1 MSPHNTQKEE
11 ISQQSG
17 GVFEVWKHEGETL
30 ADLVLRF
37 RKEKGLPPEE
47 RITYA
52 GRLDPM
58 ASGIVILLAGQARF
72 EKERWNARKKTY
84 EVDILLGIETDTLDM
99 LGLVTKVCIES
110 RENAWI
116 EKVVADMKKIT
127 SLSYPMYSSRPVDGE
142 PLFVHARRGTAVET
156 PLKHVQIYDCVCVG
170 IEERK
175 LRTLI
180 EETLPIFEKVS
191 GDFRQAEIVKGWGE
205 AALLHGEKSVQLVAI
220 EVVCS
225 SGTYM
230 RSLAQWLGE
239 HLGVPALA
247 YRIVRTKVGE

>member
-1 MSPHNTQKEE
+1 MSHHNTQKEE
-11 ISQQSG
+11 ISQQSA

-37 RKEKGLPPEE
+37 RKEKGLPSEE

-58 ASGIVILLAGQARF
+58 ASGVVILLAGQARF
-72 EKERWNARKKTY
+72 EKEKWNAKKKTY

-99 LGLVTKVCIES
+99 LGLVTKVSIES
-110 RENAWI
+110 RENARI
-116 EKVVADMKKIT
+116 EKVVADMKDIT
-127 SLSYPMYSSRPVDGE
+127 SLPYPMYSSRPVDGE
-142 PLFVHARRGTAVET
+142 PLFVHARRGTVVEA
-156 PLKHVQIYDCVCVG
+156 PLKHVQIYDVACVK

-175 LRTLI
+175 LNALI
-180 EETLPIFEKVS
+180 EETLLIIEKVS
-191 GDFRQAEIVKGWGE
+191 GDFRQGEIVKGWGE
-205 AALLHGEKSVQLVAI
+205 VSELHREKSVQVVTI
-220 EVVCS
+220 EVTCS

-230 RSLAQWLGE
+230 RSLAQWAGSE
-239 HLGVPALA
+239 LGVPALA

>member
-1 MSPHNTQKEE
+1 MSHHNTHKEE

-47 RITYA
+47 KITYA

-58 ASGIVILLAGQARF
+58 ASGIVILLVGQARF

-99 LGLVTKVCIES
+99 LGLVTKMGIES
-110 RENAWI
+110 RENVQI
-116 EKVVADMKKIT
+116 EKVVDDMKNIT
-127 SLSYPMYSSRPVDGE
+127 SLAYPMYSSRPVEGE
-142 PLFVHARRGTAVET
+142 PLFVHARAGNVVKAPV
-156 PLKHVQIYDCVCVG
+156 KNVQIYDVVCIG

-175 LRTLI
+175 LQFCI
-180 EETLPIFEKVS
+180 EETLSIIGKVS
-191 GDFRQAEIVKGWGE
+191 GDFRQDEIVKGWGE
-205 AALLHGEKSVQLVAI
+205 VSELHGEKSVQVVTI
-220 EVVCS
+220 EVTCS

-230 RSLAQWLGE
+230 RSLAQWLGTQ
-239 HLGVPALA
+239 LGVPALA
-247 YRIVRTKVGE
+247 YRITRTNVGE